1 MSQPD
6 TRPSE
11 DPVANDATIRE
22 TAARWIVRRDR
33 GLSAAESIEFELWL
47 AADERH
53 ARAIQ
58 CADTAWAVLD
68 RIPEDVA
75 RSVRVKPPRR
85 WARYWLAVG
94 GLAAAVA
101 MAAIFGW
108 QQRGDRARHQQQI
121 TTEKL
126 AHDVTRARVL
136 TLPDGSTVRL
146 NVGSEIVEAFTPAER
161 HVTIARGEAHFMV
174 TKNASRP
181 FVVRAGAVE
190 VRAIGTAFNVNL
202 QSAAVEVIVTEGK
215 VELSAAVSPASAEA
229 TPAAGSETPRSVV
242 GVSQRVV
249 VTFDQI
255 SPRAAMVVTDLPPEE
270 LTKAL
275 AWQSTLLRLGGA
287 TLAELAVEF
296 QQQTGYRI
304 VLADPELAGRRIGG
318 RFRADNIEGFIRLL
332 EEHFGVVSQRTP
344 EGVIVLLKRP

>member
-1 MSQPD
+1 MNRPD
-6 TRPSE
+6 THPSE
-11 DPVANDATIRE
+11 DPLANDVVVRE
-22 TAARWIVRRDR
+22 SAARWIVRRDR

-53 ARAIQ
+53 ALAIQ
-58 CADTAWAVLD
+58 RADAVWAVLD

-75 RSVRVKPPRR
+75 QSVLAKPRRR

-94 GLAAAVA
+94 GLAAAW
-101 MAAIFGW
+101 AIVTFLGW
-108 QQRGDRARHQQQI
+108 ERRGEVARHQQRI
-121 TTEKL
+121 TMENL

-161 HVTIARGEAHFMV
+161 RVTIARGEAHFMV

-181 FVVRAGAVE
+181 FVVCAGAAE
-190 VRAIGTAFNVNL
+190 VRAVGTAFNVNL

-215 VELSAAVSPASAEA
+215 VELSAAAAPAGAEA
-229 TPAAGSETPRSVV
+229 APAAGVETPPTVI
-242 GVSQRVV
+242 GASQRVV
-249 VTFDQI
+249 VTFDQA
-255 SPRAAMVVTDLPPEE
+255 SPRAALVVTDVQSDE

-296 QQQTGYRI
+296 QQQTGHRI

-332 EEHFGVVSQRTP
+332 EEHFGVESQRTP

>member
-1 MSQPD
+1 MNRPD
-6 TRPSE
+6 THPSE
-11 DPVANDATIRE
+11 DPLANDVVVRE
-22 TAARWIVRRDR
+22 SAARWIVRRDR

-58 CADTAWAVLD
+58 CADAAWALLD

-75 RSVRVKPPRR
+75 QSVQVKPSRR
-85 WARYWLAVG
+85 WARYWLAVS
-94 GLAAAVA
+94 GLAAA
-101 MAAIFGW
+101 AALALFLGW
-108 QQRGDRARHQQQI
+108 QQRGDRARHQQQV

-161 HVTIARGEAHFMV
+161 RVIVARGEAHFMV
-174 TKNASRP
+174 TRNASRP
-181 FVVRAGAVE
+181 FVVCAGAVE
-190 VRAIGTAFNVNL
+190 VRAVGTAFNVNL
-202 QSAAVEVIVTEGK
+202 HSAAVEVIVTEGK
-215 VELSAAVSPASAEA
+215 VELSAGAAPARAEIAPTAAIESPR
-229 TPAAGSETPRSVV
+229 TVV
-242 GVSQRVV
+242 GVSQRAV
-249 VTFDQI
+249 VTFAPA
-255 SPRAAMVVTDLPPEE
+255 SLRAAPVVTDVQPDEI
-270 LTKAL
+270 TKAL
-275 AWQSTLLRLGGA
+275 AWQNTLLRLGGA

>member
-1 MSQPD
+1 MNQPD
-6 TRPSE
+6 THPSE
-11 DPVANDATIRE
+11 DPLANDGVIRE
-22 TAARWIVRRDR
+22 AAARWIVRRDR

-58 CADTAWAVLD
+58 CADTAWALLD

-75 RSVRVKPPRR
+75 QSVRVKPSHR
-85 WARYWLAVG
+85 WARYWLAVS
-94 GLAAAVA
+94 GLAAA
-101 MAAIFGW
+101 AAIAVFFGW
-108 QQRGDRARHQQQI
+108 QQRGDRARQQQQI

-161 HVTIARGEAHFMV
+161 RIIVARGEAHFMV

-181 FVVRAGAVE
+181 FVVCAGAVE
-190 VRAIGTAFNVNL
+190 VRAVGTAFNVNL

-215 VELSAAVSPASAEA
+215 VELNAAAAPGSAE
-229 TPAAGSETPRSVV
+229 TVPTAAAESPRTVV
-242 GVSQRVV
+242 GSSQRAV
-249 VTFDQI
+249 VTFAPA
-255 SPRAAMVVTDLPPEE
+255 SLRAALVVTDVPSDEI
-270 LTKAL
+270 TKAL
-275 AWQSTLLRLGGA
+275 AWQNTLLRLGGA